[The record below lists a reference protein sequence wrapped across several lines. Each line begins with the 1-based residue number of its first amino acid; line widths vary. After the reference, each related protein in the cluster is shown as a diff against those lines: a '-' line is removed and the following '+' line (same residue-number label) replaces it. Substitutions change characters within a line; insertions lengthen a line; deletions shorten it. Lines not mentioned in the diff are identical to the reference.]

1 MFWSHFVH
9 SIRMSAVFT
18 IADTDFDDLEDD
30 EEFLNAAFNFESNQ
44 SRNSVSCNNLEIR
57 NLPTSNIGDKLPN
70 RNSNGCSDKHNLL
83 RSKVSSLK
91 TSSNS
96 GRSSGYLR
104 PSSVNCLRSSNAKRI
119 GNFNDS
125 LSSEPPS
132 KKQNYVKENRT
143 PCLKNNQ
150 SFNFK
155 EITAKS
161 AIEHPKIVGKI
172 STESNRLNNEIS
184 INKGLD
190 ARSNLSNG
198 LRYIQNTTSAVSS
211 PKLTNH
217 ETHASLAGPR
227 TPLTSRTGSFN
238 ETETLVTNL
247 YTPVTPSRHNEL
259 NFSKN
264 LLGNATSR
272 SINKHAPE
280 FRFTK
285 DSANELMESESKND
299 TISARN
305 RIKSNFPITPSRYT
319 FQNSSVDKSQNP
331 PPASTSQR
339 TPKRRTFAKDSPSF
353 NLKTPLTEKRC
364 VTPRRFPGPAGIL
377 PRLDPSQSMDNLQS
391 PLLEFPG
398 TKSPQLCQLVTY
410 DDEDFTMEPWTL
422 MQEKAAKDF
431 PTSTNDTITSVIR
444 KAASNELEKGKVS
457 FLAVLIKSFDQTGLD
472 VSVVLKDPSGEM
484 RGTLHR
490 KILEQQQ
497 VELGPGCGLFLK
509 QVSVFSPS
517 PRKHYLNITPGN
529 ILEVFAADAEQ
540 FSSQKVSETT
550 PTSRRNEKEKLNLR
564 SNSETLEVQS
574 IVETNF
580 DELLEGLD
588 DDDDML
594 VEAMNI

>member
-1 MFWSHFVH
+1 
-9 SIRMSAVFT
+9 MSAVFT

-30 EEFLNAAFNFESNQ
+30 EEFLTAAFNFESSQ
-44 SRNSVSCNNLEIR
+44 LRNSVLSNNVEVR
-57 NLPTSNIGDKLPN
+57 NLPTNNIGDKVPY
-70 RNSNGCSDKHNLL
+70 RNSNGCSNKHNLL
-83 RSKVSSLK
+83 RSKGSSLNA
-91 TSSNS
+91 SSNS
-96 GRSSGYLR
+96 GRSSGYPR
-104 PSSVNCLRSSNAKRI
+104 PSSVNCVGSSNAKRT

-125 LSSEPPS
+125 VSSEPPP
-132 KKQNYVKENRT
+132 KKQNYVKENRI
-143 PCLKNNQ
+143 PCSKNNR
-150 SFNFK
+150 SFNFKEIK

-161 AIEHPKIVGKI
+161 ANEHPKIVGKI
-172 STESNRLNNEIS
+172 STESNRLNNDIS

-190 ARSNLSNG
+190 FNSVANSKARSNLSNG

-217 ETHASLAGPR
+217 ETQGSLAGPR
-227 TPLTSRTGSFN
+227 TPLASRTGSFY
-238 ETETLVTNL
+238 ETETLVTNS
-247 YTPVTPSRHNEL
+247 YKPVTPYRYNEPNL
-259 NFSKN
+259 SKN
-264 LLGNATSR
+264 RLENAVSP
-272 SINKHAPE
+272 SINKHTPE

-285 DSANELMESESKND
+285 NSTNEPMESEAKND
-299 TISARN
+299 SMSRN
-305 RIKSNFPITPSRYT
+305 RIKSNFPVTPSRNTYH
-319 FQNSSVDKSQNP
+319 NSSVDRSQNP
-331 PPASTSQR
+331 PPTSTNQR
-339 TPKRRTFAKDSPSF
+339 SPKRRVFAKESPCF
-353 NLKTPLTEKRC
+353 NLKTPLAEKRC

-377 PRLDPSQSMDNLQS
+377 PRLDPSQSMDKLQS
-391 PLLEFPG
+391 PLLEISR

-431 PTSTNDTITSVIR
+431 PASVNGTIASVIR

-457 FLAVLIKSFDQTGLD
+457 FLAVLIKSFDPTGLD

-529 ILEVFAADAEQ
+529 ILEVFPADAEQ
-540 FSSQKVSETT
+540 CSSQKISETT
-550 PTSRRNEKEKLNLR
+550 PTNRPNENEKLNIR
-564 SNSETLEVQS
+564 SNREVLEAES
-574 IVETNF
+574 IAETNF